1 MSKNQKSKAGNSS
14 EAIVIGGGAMG
25 SATAFELVKRG
36 VKTRLFE
43 QYLMGH
49 DLGSSHGYSRI
60 IRRDY
65 YEHPDYVPLVDRA
78 YELWRELEAAS
89 GDKLLFITGIMG
101 MGVPG
106 GEYLSGSEASCK
118 RYKIPHE
125 RLNAKQIRKRFPQF
139 NPPDNFEGVFQ
150 KDGGILAIERCI
162 LTYRS
167 QFMQRGGL
175 LHEDEAVLAIEP
187 RRGGKSFVVRTRKGE
202 YTTERVVI
210 CAGPWA
216 GRILA
221 DLKLP
226 LEVERQTLGFYTPA
240 AEHCEVFELGR
251 MPVFFFDF
259 GDSNYYGFPFFGI
272 DCVKVARHHG
282 GQVVQPETVER
293 NFTDADNEQ
302 LLNFLKTYMPR
313 AVGPKRLGKV
323 CLYTNTPDHDFILDR
338 HPEYE
343 GLSIASGF
351 SGHGFKFASSV
362 GEVMAE
368 LATKGKTRHGI
379 GRFKIDRFK

>member
-1 MSKNQKSKAGNSS
+1 MASIPKSKNGNSA
-14 EAIVIGGGAMG
+14 EVIVVGGGAMG
-25 SATAFELVKRG
+25 SATAYELARRG

-65 YEHPDYVPLVDRA
+65 YEHPDYVPLVERA
-78 YELWRELEAAS
+78 YELWRELEKKS
-89 GDKLLFITGIMG
+89 GESLLTITGIMG

-106 GEYLSGSEASCK
+106 GEYLTGSALSCK
-118 RYKIPHE
+118 LHKIPHE
-125 RLNAKQIRKRFPQF
+125 RLTAKQIRKRFPQF
-139 NPPDNFEGVFQ
+139 KPPEHFEGVFQ
-150 KDGGILAIERCI
+150 EDGGILAIERCI

-167 QFMQRGGL
+167 EARNL
-175 LHEDEAVLAIEP
+175 RALIHEDEAVLAIEP
-187 RRGGKSFVVRTRKGE
+187 QRGGKSFRVRTRQGE
-202 YTTERVVI
+202 YTAERVVI

-216 GRILA
+216 SRFLA

-226 LEVERQTLGFYTPA
+226 LEVERQTLGFYTPRERA
-240 AEHCEVFELGR
+240 PFELGR

-259 GDSNYYGFPFFGI
+259 GDSNYYGFPFFGV

-282 GQVVQPETVER
+282 GAIVNPETVDR
-293 NFTDADNEQ
+293 TFTDADNQQ
-302 LLNFLKTYMPR
+302 LRTFLKKYMPG
-313 AVGPKRLGKV
+313 AAGTLRLGKV
-323 CLYTNTPDHDFILDR
+323 CLYTNTPDNDFILDR

-343 GLSIASGF
+343 NMSIAAGF

-368 LATKGKTRHGI
+368 LATKGKSRHAI
-379 GRFKIDRFK
+379 GRFRIDRFGL